1 MAGFNPF
8 AALYAGMK
16 IKKGPAP
23 ISARTPSF
31 AGGIYKGAS
40 DPGNQLDMGPDSGY
54 TPQQIQEAKLTANP
68 PREGYK
74 EDGTKI
80 GGLRRVLGTIAST
93 VGPMI
98 GGPAVAGLGDKLL
111 YPGRD
116 KYNSDLARAQ
126 RLSALSV
133 DARNHQD
140 LEANRQAMRDAR
152 SDAQQARQDAL
163 TEQQRQ
169 HALGRVE
176 QIRKDGG
183 REIDDAPTIPEAR
196 QALRPQMPT
205 AVNQPAPPPQI
216 VPQNVQGPSP
226 VEQIDDE
233 TGKPMSQVGRVEE
246 IAVPGQDKPTRMVR
260 LSAQSKRD
268 AAAADL
274 KSKTAATKETWEAL
288 PPEMASALNLAPD
301 TKVPNLA
308 PYAQMYEAKL
318 KDNNLHFESNTN
330 EENGDVTTRGF
341 DAKTGDVKFAHTAK
355 GEAKKRPQAI
365 NIHNQQATDPAGIES
380 YVRQMK
386 ENPDIF
392 HEIGNPDLK
401 NNVAMAWE
409 KSTGLPVP
417 RKIPTQAQD
426 SERMSQL
433 AIAHIG
439 KIREL
444 LADPEIQK
452 NIGPIAGRMGTLEQN
467 VGDTFF
473 KTGPQAQKEQELRTR
488 LRYLL
493 FQEGKALLGGRP
505 AERLIRELEVSSANP
520 KQSLSIMTGALDGAE
535 GAGKLSIEE
544 ADRYRFGGKKGR
556 SDVTGTQAAPP
567 TQNAPVKIKYVRGA
581 DGLFVPEKPVKQ

>member
-31 AGGIYKGAS
+31 AGGMYKGAS
-40 DPGNQLDMGPDSGY
+40 DPGNTMDAGPDSGY
-54 TPQQIQEAKLTANP
+54 TPQQVQEAKLVANP
-68 PREGYK
+68 PQEGVK
-74 EDGTKI
+74 ADGTKI

-140 LEANRQAMRDAR
+140 LEANRQFMRDAR
-152 SDAQQARQDAL
+152 TDAQQARQDTL
-163 TEQQRQ
+163 NEQQRQ
-169 HALGRVE
+169 HALGQIE

-183 REIDDAPTIPEAR
+183 REIDDAPTIPESR
-196 QALRPQMPT
+196 QTLRPQMPT

-246 IAVPGQDKPTRMVR
+246 IAVPGQAKPTRMVR

-268 AAAADL
+268 AAATDL
-274 KSKTAATKETWEAL
+274 KAKTAATKETWETITPDIAT
-288 PPEMASALNLAPD
+288 ALNLPVGM
-301 TKVPNLA
+301 KVPSMA
-308 PYAQMYEAKL
+308 PYASMYEAKL

-330 EENGDVTTRGF
+330 EETGDVTTRGF

-365 NIHNQQATDPAGIES
+365 NIHNQQAMDPVAIES

-386 ENPDIF
+386 ENPDIY

-417 RKIPTQAQD
+417 RKISTQAQD

-439 KIREL
+439 KIREI

-473 KTGPQAQKEQELRTR
+473 KTGPQAAKEQELRTR

-505 AERLIRELEVSSANP
+505 AAVLIKELEQASANP
-520 KQSLSIMTGALDGAE
+520 KMSMDIMAGALNGAE

-556 SDVTGTQAAPP
+556 GDATGAPTATP
-567 TQNAPVKIKYVRGA
+567 TQNAPVKIKYVRDASGV
-581 DGLFVPEKPVKQ
+581 FVAEKPVKQ